1 MSNTMSPNNAQND
14 DQRFE
19 QLVEQYQEE
28 VLRICFLYLCDQ
40 TLAEDAVQ
48 EALTRAWQKR
58 ATLRS
63 PDSFK
68 PWLMRILVNT
78 CNDILRRQSRQTLL
92 ADEDLL
98 SQEDTPSDPLSVR
111 EAIECLKPEWRTVIL
126 LHYLE
131 GCSVSEIAQMLQI
144 PQGTVK
150 SRLLYARKRLCALM
164 KEDWEGDA

>member
-1 MSNTMSPNNAQND
+1 MDAVTFQAKAL
-14 DQRFE
+14 
-19 QLVEQYQEE
+19 QLERLMFHVSWSMLGREPD
-28 VLRICFLYLCDQ
+28 C
-40 TLAEDAVQ
+40 ADAVQ
-48 EALTRAWQKR
+48 EALTRAWQR
-58 ATLRS
+58 RSSLRN
-63 PDSFK
+63 PEKFK

-131 GCSVSEIAQMLQI
+131 GCSVSEIAQMLHI

-150 SRLLYARKRLCALM
+150 SRLMYARKRLCALM

>member
-1 MSNTMSPNNAQND
+1 MDAVTFQAKAL
-14 DQRFE
+14 
-19 QLVEQYQEE
+19 QLERLMFHVSWSMLGREPD
-28 VLRICFLYLCDQ
+28 C
-40 TLAEDAVQ
+40 ADAVQ
-48 EALTRAWQKR
+48 EALTRAWQR
-58 ATLRS
+58 RSSLRN
-63 PDSFK
+63 PEKFK

-92 ADEDLL
+92 ADEELL

-150 SRLLYARKRLCALM
+150 SRLMYARKRLCALM

>member
-1 MSNTMSPNNAQND
+1 MDAVTFQAKAL
-14 DQRFE
+14 
-19 QLVEQYQEE
+19 QLERLMFHVSWSMLGREPD
-28 VLRICFLYLCDQ
+28 C
-40 TLAEDAVQ
+40 ADAVQ
-48 EALTRAWQKR
+48 EALTRAWQR
-58 ATLRS
+58 RSSLRN
-63 PDSFK
+63 PEKFK

-92 ADEDLL
+92 ADEELL

-111 EAIECLKPEWRTVIL
+111 EAIDCLKPEWRTVIL

>member
-1 MSNTMSPNNAQND
+1 MDAVTFQAKAL
-14 DQRFE
+14 
-19 QLVEQYQEE
+19 QLERLMFHISWSMLRQESD
-28 VLRICFLYLCDQ
+28 C
-40 TLAEDAVQ
+40 ADAVQ

-58 ATLRS
+58 DSLRS
-63 PDSFK
+63 MDKFK

-78 CNDILRRQSRQTLL
+78 CNDILRRQSRQTLM
-92 ADEDLL
+92 ADEELL
-98 SQEDTPSDPLSVR
+98 SEEDTDSDPLSVR

-131 GCSVSEIAQMLQI
+131 GCSVSEIAQMLHI

-150 SRLLYARKRLCALM
+150 SRLMYARKRLCALM

>member
-1 MSNTMSPNNAQND
+1 MDAVTFQAKAL
-14 DQRFE
+14 
-19 QLVEQYQEE
+19 QLERLMFHVSWSMLGREPD
-28 VLRICFLYLCDQ
+28 C
-40 TLAEDAVQ
+40 ADAVQ
-48 EALTRAWQKR
+48 EALTRAWQR
-58 ATLRS
+58 RSSLRN
-63 PDSFK
+63 PEKFK

-92 ADEDLL
+92 ADEELL
-98 SQEDTPSDPLSVR
+98 SQEDTSSDPLSVR

-131 GCSVSEIAQMLQI
+131 GCSVSEIAQMLHI

-150 SRLLYARKRLCALM
+150 SRLMYARKRLCALM

>member
-1 MSNTMSPNNAQND
+1 MDAVTFQAKAL
-14 DQRFE
+14 
-19 QLVEQYQEE
+19 QLERLMFHVSWSMLGREPD
-28 VLRICFLYLCDQ
+28 C
-40 TLAEDAVQ
+40 ADAVQ
-48 EALTRAWQKR
+48 EALTRAWQR
-58 ATLRS
+58 RSSLRN
-63 PDSFK
+63 PEKFK

-92 ADEDLL
+92 ADEELL

-131 GCSVSEIAQMLQI
+131 GCSISEIAQMLQI

>member
-1 MSNTMSPNNAQND
+1 MDAVTFQAKAL
-14 DQRFE
+14 
-19 QLVEQYQEE
+19 QLERLMFHVSWSMLGREPD
-28 VLRICFLYLCDQ
+28 C
-40 TLAEDAVQ
+40 ADAVQ
-48 EALTRAWQKR
+48 EALTRAWQR
-58 ATLRS
+58 RSSLRN
-63 PDSFK
+63 PEKFK

>member
-1 MSNTMSPNNAQND
+1 MDAVTFQAKAL
-14 DQRFE
+14 
-19 QLVEQYQEE
+19 QLERLMFHVSWSMLGREPD
-28 VLRICFLYLCDQ
+28 C
-40 TLAEDAVQ
+40 ADAVQ
-48 EALTRAWQKR
+48 EALTRAWQR
-58 ATLRS
+58 RSSLRN
-63 PDSFK
+63 PEKFK

-150 SRLLYARKRLCALM
+150 SRLLYARKRLCALR

>member
-1 MSNTMSPNNAQND
+1 MDAVTFQAKAL
-14 DQRFE
+14 
-19 QLVEQYQEE
+19 QLERLMFHVSWSMLGREPD
-28 VLRICFLYLCDQ
+28 C
-40 TLAEDAVQ
+40 ADAVQ
-48 EALTRAWQKR
+48 EALTRAWQR
-58 ATLRS
+58 RSSLRN
-63 PDSFK
+63 PEKFK

-92 ADEDLL
+92 ADEELL
-98 SQEDTPSDPLSVR
+98 SQEDTPSAPLSVR

>member
-1 MSNTMSPNNAQND
+1 MDAVTFQAKAL
-14 DQRFE
+14 
-19 QLVEQYQEE
+19 QLERLMFHVSWSMLGREPD
-28 VLRICFLYLCDQ
+28 C
-40 TLAEDAVQ
+40 ADAVQ
-48 EALTRAWQKR
+48 EALTRAWQR
-58 ATLRS
+58 RSSLRN
-63 PDSFK
+63 PEKFK

-92 ADEDLL
+92 ADEELL

>member
-1 MSNTMSPNNAQND
+1 MDAVTFQAKAL
-14 DQRFE
+14 
-19 QLVEQYQEE
+19 QLERLMFHVSWSMLGREPD
-28 VLRICFLYLCDQ
+28 C
-40 TLAEDAVQ
+40 ADAVQ
-48 EALTRAWQKR
+48 EALTRAWQR
-58 ATLRS
+58 RSSLRN
-63 PDSFK
+63 PEKFK

-92 ADEDLL
+92 ADEELV

-111 EAIECLKPEWRTVIL
+111 DAIECLKPEWRTVIL

>member
-1 MSNTMSPNNAQND
+1 MDAVTFQAKAL
-14 DQRFE
+14 
-19 QLVEQYQEE
+19 QLERLMFHVSWSMLGREPD
-28 VLRICFLYLCDQ
+28 C
-40 TLAEDAVQ
+40 ADAVQ
-48 EALTRAWQKR
+48 EALTRAWQR
-58 ATLRS
+58 RSSLRN
-63 PDSFK
+63 PEKFK

-92 ADEDLL
+92 ADEELL
-98 SQEDTPSDPLSVR
+98 NQEDTPSDPLSVR

-150 SRLLYARKRLCALM
+150 SRLMYARKRLCALM

>member
-1 MSNTMSPNNAQND
+1 MDAVTFQAKAL
-14 DQRFE
+14 
-19 QLVEQYQEE
+19 QLERLMFHVSWSMLGREPD
-28 VLRICFLYLCDQ
+28 C
-40 TLAEDAVQ
+40 ADAVQ
-48 EALTRAWQKR
+48 EALTRAWQR
-58 ATLRS
+58 RSSLRN
-63 PDSFK
+63 PEKFK

-78 CNDILRRQSRQTLL
+78 CNDILRRQSRRTLL
-92 ADEDLL
+92 ADEELL

>member
-1 MSNTMSPNNAQND
+1 MDAVTFQAKAL
-14 DQRFE
+14 
-19 QLVEQYQEE
+19 QLERLMFHVSWSILGREPD
-28 VLRICFLYLCDQ
+28 C
-40 TLAEDAVQ
+40 ADAVQ
-48 EALTRAWQKR
+48 EALTRAWQR
-58 ATLRS
+58 RSSLRN
-63 PDSFK
+63 PEKFK

-92 ADEDLL
+92 ADEELL

-150 SRLLYARKRLCALM
+150 SRLMYARKRLCALM